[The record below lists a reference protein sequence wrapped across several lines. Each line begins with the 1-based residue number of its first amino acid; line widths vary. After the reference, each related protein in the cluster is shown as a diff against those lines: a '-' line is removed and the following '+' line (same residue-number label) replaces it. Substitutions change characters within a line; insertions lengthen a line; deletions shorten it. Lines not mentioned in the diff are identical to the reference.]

1 MPREDDWSNKNGVSS
16 TYFGRGMLKYGL
28 LGPLKK
34 FEVIRGLSRQFARA
48 TCCVC
53 SFSRMSQGSFS
64 KKDTLKYSFSQ
75 MSHKFQ
81 SNESASGFAGADF
94 IRLFRSL

>member
-1 MPREDDWSNKNGVSS
+1 
-16 TYFGRGMLKYGL
+16 MLPNSLTWVLEAEPGL
-28 LGPLKK
+28 LTATS
-34 FEVIRGLSRQFARA
+34 GLCPGSDLLCVQFQ
-48 TCCVC
+48 
-53 SFSRMSQGSFS
+53 SNESGFFF

>member
-1 MPREDDWSNKNGVSS
+1 
-16 TYFGRGMLKYGL
+16 MLKYGL
-28 LGPLKK
+28 LGPLEE
-34 FEVIRGLSRQFARA
+34 FEVIRGLSRQLARDLRL
-48 TCCVC
+48 CVQFQ
-53 SFSRMSQGSFS
+53 SNESGFFF

>member
-1 MPREDDWSNKNGVSS
+1 MCCLLAEVVLISKKNCLFFSLTVVVGARLVVCAAQFQSNESG
-16 TYFGRGMLKYGL
+16 F
-28 LGPLKK
+28 
-34 FEVIRGLSRQFARA
+34 FF
-48 TCCVC
+48 
-53 SFSRMSQGSFS
+53 

>member
-28 LGPLKK
+28 LGPLEE
-34 FEVIRGLSRQFARA
+34 FEVIRGLSRQFARDLL
-48 TCCVC
+48 CVQFQ
-53 SFSRMSQGSFS
+53 SNESGFFF